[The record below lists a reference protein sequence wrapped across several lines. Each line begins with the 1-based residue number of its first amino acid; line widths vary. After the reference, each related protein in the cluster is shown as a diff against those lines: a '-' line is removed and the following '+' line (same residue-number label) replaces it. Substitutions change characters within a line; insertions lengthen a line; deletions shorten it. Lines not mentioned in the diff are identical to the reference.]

1 METLTTLSRK
11 RADALHRGAEP
22 HDRRIRCR
30 RSVGPTLARCALE
43 TLAESDLIIS
53 LHTSAAMGFFWKPAD
68 ADVMQTQ
75 PIVEEPAPIPP
86 PPPPSLDF
94 LTSAG
99 GQPLQ
104 VITAL
109 LVIFFF
115 TSRRAR
121 ADGKSGGSGGDG
133 DSSGDGKG
141 GRQKGA
147 TRWER
152 LAYKIDN
159 FFSTKSYASA
169 ALMLLVTV
177 ILVVF
182 GGVLLWLAGGQNEN
196 EPASLLSSMWLA
208 WRFVTDGGDY
218 EEEVLPRMV
227 GVVLVLSGMLF
238 FALLVGLIGE
248 SIEEKLDG
256 LKQGKNRVIESG
268 HTLVLG
274 WSDKL
279 LPLISEIAKAKESE
293 GGGVVVVM
301 TDAHEK
307 AWMDET
313 VAEEL
318 PEDELFGTQIVC
330 RTGDP
335 VTLADLRKVSAG
347 NARSIVILADYGL
360 EPDMSDARAVRCVLA
375 LRYGI
380 HTTAQTT
387 VELRDIDNRPTIELV
402 SQMSVSKEE
411 GATDGG
417 NGHKGKE
424 AAAPPALS
432 PLSPGAP
439 GSVQCVV
446 PHDIIGRLMIQC
458 ARQQHLSEVY
468 DALCGFDGME
478 FYFKSWP
485 ELAGRPWGEVAFCF
499 PDACPIGVRRPNAAA
514 VAIAESAA
522 TGAPSQAERWG
533 GILLNPP
540 DDYLIGEDDEILVI
554 AEDDDTYQPEPPH
567 RPNPGPPPSW
577 APPPRPNENVLLIG
591 WRRDLYDMLTELDK
605 YVHPGCVV
613 TILAPVE
620 MVEREALLEQG
631 KAIPL
636 TLRHI
641 ELHHV
646 CGSTILRR
654 DIESVMHARAY
665 SSVLVLASDETNS
678 SLGSEKYD
686 AAAQCSASDSRA
698 LTTLLLVRDVRRAM
712 LERASSPPLSFK
724 KGVAAGVTDADGA
737 ADGAPDGAADG
748 ALASRAPTAAAPPVP
763 HDEFTMLGEI
773 LDSETKDLVAAA
785 GVSDYIMSN
794 RLMSKVMAMVS
805 EEASVGPLFEQL
817 FAEEGDEIYV
827 RDVRCYCEAGETL
840 SFWEMGARARCVGD
854 IAIGYRRSDGELSL
868 NPPEKTARMVW
879 GEGDHLIVF
888 GDDINV
894 GDEEDV

>member
-1 METLTTLSRK
+1 M
-11 RADALHRGAEP
+11 
-22 HDRRIRCR
+22 
-30 RSVGPTLARCALE
+30 
-43 TLAESDLIIS
+43 
-53 LHTSAAMGFFWKPAD
+53 
-68 ADVMQTQ
+68 
-75 PIVEEPAPIPP
+75 
-86 PPPPSLDF
+86 
-94 LTSAG
+94 
-99 GQPLQ
+99 
-104 VITAL
+104 
-109 LVIFFF
+109 
-115 TSRRAR
+115 
-121 ADGKSGGSGGDG
+121 
-133 DSSGDGKG
+133 
-141 GRQKGA
+141 
-147 TRWER
+147 
-152 LAYKIDN
+152 
-159 FFSTKSYASA
+159 
-169 ALMLLVTV
+169 
-177 ILVVF
+177 
-182 GGVLLWLAGGQNEN
+182 
-196 EPASLLSSMWLA
+196 
-208 WRFVTDGGDY
+208 
-218 EEEVLPRMV
+218 
-227 GVVLVLSGMLF
+227 
-238 FALLVGLIGE
+238 
-248 SIEEKLDG
+248 
-256 LKQGKNRVIESG
+256 
-268 HTLVLG
+268 
-274 WSDKL
+274 
-279 LPLISEIAKAKESE
+279 
-293 GGGVVVVM
+293 
-301 TDAHEK
+301 
-307 AWMDET
+307 
-313 VAEEL
+313 
-318 PEDELFGTQIVC
+318 
-330 RTGDP
+330 
-335 VTLADLRKVSAG
+335 
-347 NARSIVILADYGL
+347 
-360 EPDMSDARAVRCVLA
+360 RCVLA

-567 RPNPGPPPSW
+567 SNPGPPPSW

-737 ADGAPDGAADG
+737 ADGA
-748 ALASRAPTAAAPPVP
+748 LASRAPTAAAPPVP

-805 EEASVGPLFEQL
+805 EEASVDPLFEQL

-840 SFWEMGARARCVGD
+840 SFRRWARARG
-854 IAIGYRRSDGELSL
+854 AWRHRHRLPAQRRRAQPQPAG
-868 NPPEKTARMVW
+868 KTARMVW

-888 GDDINV
+888 GDDIGV